1 MILLGTIV
9 NAAAILI
16 GGLAGLLVK
25 GGLPERFAQTV
36 MQGVAL
42 CVLLIGVSG
51 ALEGMPH
58 LMAVIL
64 YMVLGALI
72 GEGLKIEEG
81 LERFGKRVEE
91 KFSKGDSQFTK
102 GFVTSSLLF
111 CVGAMAIM
119 GSFESGLKGSHD
131 ILYSKS
137 ILDGIAALIF
147 ASTLGVGVLFSA
159 ASVLIYQGAIT
170 LLSGALSSVLTDLVI
185 VQMSAVGGLLIMA
198 LGLNMLL
205 SSKLKVGNLLPAIF
219 LPILANALHLI

>member
-9 NAAAILI
+9 NAAAILL
-16 GGLAGLLVK
+16 GGLGGLLLK

-42 CVLLIGVSG
+42 CVLLIGLSG
-51 ALEGMPH
+51 ALEGMPY

-64 YMVLGALI
+64 YMVIGALL
-72 GEGLKIEEG
+72 GEGLRIEER

-102 GFVTSSLLF
+102 GFVTASLLF

-137 ILDGIAALIF
+137 VLDGIAALIF
-147 ASTLGVGVLFSA
+147 ASTLGIGVLFSA
-159 ASVLIYQGAIT
+159 ASVFVYQGAIT
-170 LLSGALSSVLTDLVI
+170 LLSGALSSVLTETVI
-185 VQMSAVGGLLIMA
+185 AQMSAVGGLLIVA

>member
-9 NAAAILI
+9 NAAAILM
-16 GGLAGLLVK
+16 GGLVGLFVK

-64 YMVLGALI
+64 YMVLGALL

-119 GSFESGLKGSHD
+119 GSFESGLKGAHD

-159 ASVLIYQGAIT
+159 ASVLIYQGLLT
-170 LLSGALSSVLTDLVI
+170 LLSGALSAVLTEVVI